1 MNVPIAIVGIGETP
15 PARRSE
21 RDLRAL
27 VLDAVGAA
35 LEDAGLKPGHV
46 DGLVSESGIMP
57 QSVPHQWLAA
67 QLGVD
72 LGYHATTSLGG
83 AGTVAAPLLA
93 GAAIAAGLAEVVVCY
108 FGVDW
113 GSQIGAYAFHDTY
126 PAKRTFEKPYG
137 FTGQPTYFAL
147 WAQRYRHLYGLA
159 EDDLALIALAQRQNA
174 RLNGRAQA
182 QEAMTLEDYLAS
194 RLIADPLR
202 TSDCCLLSDG
212 AGAFVMTSA
221 ERARDCAKAPVHVLG
236 AGFASPAISGDDV
249 FTQLPEPLEIP
260 GARAASRQAYQRAG
274 IGPDDVDFAEIYD
287 CFTISALLQIEDLG
301 FCEKGEAA
309 AFIRERGI
317 TSEGG
322 LPVNTHG
329 GLLSYSYCVG
339 IEHVV
344 EAVRQLRG
352 EAGAQVDGAKI
363 GLVGALASPDYSV
376 MVLGS

>member
-1 MNVPIAIVGIGETP
+1 MNASIAIVGVGETP

-21 RDLRAL
+21 HDLRAL
-27 VLDAVGAA
+27 VLDAVCAA
-35 LEDAGLKPGHV
+35 LEDAGLAPGDV

-72 LGYHATTSLGG
+72 LGFHATTSLGG
-83 AGTVAAPLLA
+83 AGTVAAPLVA
-93 GAAIAAGLAEVVVCY
+93 GAALAAGLAEVVVCY

-113 GSQIGAYAFHDTY
+113 GSRVGAYAFHEVY
-126 PAKRTFEKPYG
+126 PAKRAFEKPYG
-137 FTGQPTYFAL
+137 FTGQPAYFAL

-159 EDDLALIALAQRQNA
+159 EDDLALVAMAQRQNA

-182 QEAMTLEDYLAS
+182 REAMTLEDYLAS
-194 RLIADPLR
+194 PFIADPLR
-202 TSDCCLLSDG
+202 NVDCCLLSDG
-212 AGAFVMTSA
+212 AGAYVMTSA
-221 ERARDCAKAPVHVLG
+221 ERARDCAKAPVEVLG
-236 AGFASPAISGDDV
+236 AGFASPGISGDDV

-260 GARAASRQAYQRAG
+260 GAAAAARQAYQRAG
-274 IGPDDVDFAEIYD
+274 IGPGDVDFAEIYD

-301 FCEKGEAA
+301 FCGKGEAA

-317 TSEGG
+317 TIDGG

-352 EAGAQVDGAKI
+352 EAGAQVREAKI

-376 MVLGS
+376 LVLGN

>member
-1 MNVPIAIVGIGETP
+1 MNAPLAIVGVGETP

-21 RDLRAL
+21 SDLRGL
-27 VLDAVGAA
+27 VLEAVSAA
-35 LEDAGLKPGHV
+35 LDDAGLAPHDV
-46 DGLVSESGIMP
+46 DGLISESGIMP
-57 QSVPHQWLAA
+57 QTVPHQWLAA

-72 LGYHATTSLGG
+72 LGFHATTSLGG
-83 AGTVAAPLLA
+83 AGTVSAPLLA
-93 GAAIAAGLAEVVVCY
+93 GAALAAGLAHVVVCY

-113 GSQIGAYAFHDTY
+113 GSQAGAYAFHDVY
-126 PAKRTFEKPYG
+126 PAKRAFEKPYG

-174 RLNGRAQA
+174 RRNGRAQA
-182 QEAMTLEDYLAS
+182 REPMTLEDYLAS
-194 RLIADPLR
+194 RPIADPLR
-202 TSDCCLLSDG
+202 AADCCLLSDG
-212 AGAFVMTSA
+212 AGAYVMTST
-221 ERARDCAKAPVHVLG
+221 ERAGDCAKAPVQVLG
-236 AGFASPAISGDDV
+236 TGFASPGISGDDV

-260 GARAASRQAYQRAG
+260 GAAAAAKQAFQRAG
-274 IGPDDVDFAEIYD
+274 IGPEDVDFAEIYD

-301 FCEKGEAA
+301 FCAKGEAA
-309 AFIRERGI
+309 AFIRDRGI
-317 TSEGG
+317 TSDGG

-352 EAGAQVDGAKI
+352 EAGAQVSEAKI
-363 GLVGALASPDYSV
+363 GLVGALASPDYGV
-376 MVLGS
+376 MVLGN

>member
-1 MNVPIAIVGIGETP
+1 MNAPIAIVGVGETP

-21 RDLRAL
+21 HDLRAL

-35 LEDAGLKPGHV
+35 LADAGLAPGDV

-72 LGYHATTSLGG
+72 LGFHATTSLGG
-83 AGTVAAPLLA
+83 AGTVAAPLMA
-93 GAAIAAGLAEVVVCY
+93 GAALAAGLAEVVVCY

-113 GSQIGAYAFHDTY
+113 GSRVGAYAFHEVY
-126 PAKRTFEKPYG
+126 PAKRAFEKPYG
-137 FTGQPTYFAL
+137 FTGQPAYFAL

-159 EDDLALIALAQRQNA
+159 EDDLALVAMAQRQNA

-182 QEAMTLEDYLAS
+182 REAMALEDYFAS
-194 RLIADPLR
+194 PLIADPLR
-202 TSDCCLLSDG
+202 NVDCCLLSDG
-212 AGAFVMTSA
+212 AGAYVMTSA
-221 ERARDCAKAPVHVLG
+221 ERARDCAKAPVEVLG
-236 AGFASPAISGDDV
+236 AGFASPGISGDDV
-249 FTQLPEPLEIP
+249 FTQLPDPLEIP
-260 GARAASRQAYQRAG
+260 GAAAAARQAYRRAG

-301 FCEKGEAA
+301 FCGKGEAA

-317 TSEGG
+317 TSDGG

-352 EAGAQVDGAKI
+352 EAGAQVREAKI

-376 MVLGS
+376 LVLGN